1 MMVQCMNKEKKHVHD
16 LVIIVRKEGD
26 RDTLFARTAST
37 SCKSRDTLAPIPR
50 HTFLG
55 DQSKKRFYLPIR

>member
-1 MMVQCMNKEKKHVHD
+1 MNKEKKHVHN

-37 SCKSRDTLAPIPR
+37 SCESRAVLAPIPR

-55 DQSKKRFYLPIR
+55 DQSKKRYYLPIR